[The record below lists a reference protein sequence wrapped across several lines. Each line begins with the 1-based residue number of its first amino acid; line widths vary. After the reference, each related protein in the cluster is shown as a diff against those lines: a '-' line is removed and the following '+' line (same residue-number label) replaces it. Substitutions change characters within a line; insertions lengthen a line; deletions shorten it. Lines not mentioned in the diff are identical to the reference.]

1 MPFGLNQ
8 SGPIIGEQREN
19 IKPAPPAL
27 AIDRAYRPR
36 QSDKNN
42 SMDTPNLGATLSPVL
57 PVSTQPEPLT
67 MDTFRHLSNVRAM
80 FADALAA
87 RRAAQEFT
95 PTTEMMRAYAA
106 AVVHLRASGLSEA
119 EAKDAIRAMAQ
130 LATEK

>member
-27 AIDRAYRPR
+27 AIVSAYRPR
-36 QSDKNN
+36 RTDKNN
-42 SMDTPNLGATLSPVL
+42 SIDALNIGATLSPVL
-57 PVSTQPEPLT
+57 TVSTQPEPLT

-119 EAKDAIRAMAQ
+119 EAKHAIRAMAQ

>member
-1 MPFGLNQ
+1 
-8 SGPIIGEQREN
+8 
-19 IKPAPPAL
+19 
-27 AIDRAYRPR
+27 
-36 QSDKNN
+36 
-42 SMDTPNLGATLSPVL
+42 
-57 PVSTQPEPLT
+57 